1 MTIRKI
7 LITGAAGYLAGFIIQ
22 RLRSKYE
29 LTLTDRIEPKP
40 DFKDLPFVQGD
51 ITNYAEIEKICEGQ
65 DAVVHLVALVRER
78 FDKPAWLFADVMVKG
93 TWNIAEA
100 CAAGGV
106 QRLVN
111 ISSISACSPLPGG
124 ELPYRVGAPFRFNP
138 GGLHYALAKY
148 LGEQV
153 GEAYYQAHGLSVIHL
168 RPGVIA
174 GDGLNPGP
182 KAPASLDQTR
192 PTEPWFVYV
201 DPRDVAQAVEL
212 AIEAQ
217 DVMYGSYNVVAGRE
231 DSQFDWK
238 QTAQELGYRPEH
250 NWHEIPENIG

>member
-7 LITGAAGYLAGFIIQ
+7 LITGAAGYLASFIIK

-29 LTLTDRIEPKP
+29 LTLTDRVEPKP
-40 DFKDLPFVQGD
+40 YFKDLPFMQAD
-51 ITNYAEIEKICEGQ
+51 ITNYIEIEKVCEGH

-100 CAAGGV
+100 CATSGV

-111 ISSISACSPLPGG
+111 ISSISACSPSPGG

-138 GGLHYALAKY
+138 GGLHYALAKH

-153 GEAYYQAHGLSVIHL
+153 GKAYYQAHGLSVIHL

-182 KAPASLDQTR
+182 KAPENPAG
-192 PTEPWFVYV
+192 PWFVYV
-201 DPRDVAQAVEL
+201 DPRDVAQVVEL
-212 AIEAQ
+212 AIETQ

-238 QTAQELGYRPEH
+238 QTAQELGYCPEH
-250 NWHEIPENIG
+250 NWGEIPENRG